1 MKRILSGI
9 TPSGDGSLHIGNY
22 LGAVQQFKKLSEDH
36 DCFLFVADLHAL
48 TTIQDKAQLQ
58 KNIEALILNELALLG
73 DLKNITF
80 FRQSDVPQHTELQS
94 ILNNVTPLGLLKRAH
109 AYKDKLQKD
118 VTEDDINVGLF
129 SYPMLMA
136 ADILLYKPDLV
147 PVGKDQKQHIEITR
161 DVAERFNRI
170 FKKRVFKLPEPYIP
184 EQVAVIPGTD
194 GKRKMSKSLG
204 NIISIFENEDIIRK
218 QVMST
223 YTDPTRKHATDPG
236 HTEGNMVFTYLDFF
250 GEKAKVDQMKKLYTN
265 GQISDIEVKN
275 YLFESLVKTFKGA
288 RKRYEDLKSHPEK
301 VKKILEEGAAK
312 AIIVARATMK
322 EVRDALGLV
331 NAYSLGSLDK
341 LGTTI
346 SIDDFARIE
355 MQAGKVTE
363 AVNKDGS
370 DKLIRLVVEVGEEKP
385 RIIFTAVRPFGY
397 TPEFFTGKQFFFI
410 TNLAPRKM
418 MDEFSQGMIMAV
430 DGADGKHQLISADG
444 MPVGAKIR

>member
-1 MKRILSGI
+1 
-9 TPSGDGSLHIGNY
+9 
-22 LGAVQQFKKLSEDH
+22 
-36 DCFLFVADLHAL
+36 
-48 TTIQDKAQLQ
+48 
-58 KNIEALILNELALLG
+58 
-73 DLKNITF
+73 
-80 FRQSDVPQHTELQS
+80 
-94 ILNNVTPLGLLKRAH
+94 
-109 AYKDKLQKD
+109 
-118 VTEDDINVGLF
+118 
-129 SYPMLMA
+129 
-136 ADILLYKPDLV
+136 
-147 PVGKDQKQHIEITR
+147 
-161 DVAERFNRI
+161 
-170 FKKRVFKLPEPYIP
+170 
-184 EQVAVIPGTD
+184 
-194 GKRKMSKSLG
+194 
-204 NIISIFENEDIIRK
+204 
-218 QVMST
+218 
-223 YTDPTRKHATDPG
+223 
-236 HTEGNMVFTYLDFF
+236 MVFTYLDFF

-430 DGADGKHQLISADG
+430 DGADGKPQFISADG